1 MTIGTTRFFG
11 NNSELFSKLNTEL
24 QSLQTQAGTGKA
36 ELKLANNIEDI
47 SKLSAAEEK
56 KSETNRLLSNSQRAQ
71 TDLEVMD
78 VAFERLQNLL
88 VRLQELAVES
98 ANDTLTPDER
108 ERFVVEASMIK
119 SELIDVA
126 NQKDNFDNSLFGG
139 VSGAEKPFQQD
150 ANGKVNYSGSSLA
163 KEIQV
168 TPGLAVRQNFS
179 GLEVFQ
185 KIERSDDDFSVF
197 EVVDDLIES
206 LKIDLNSGK
215 SSNLFASSQSATI
228 VLPNTGAKANLSFT
242 IEAGEKTINVSQDI
256 FGNDFSVIATAIN
269 SQTAETGLTANFN
282 GNNELVLTGNIN
294 ELKISEFEYKGD
306 AVVDPSIQVVNPSD
320 GTIKENIAEK
330 DLQSE
335 IIRSK
340 ITDAF
345 EHFATKRSEVSAAAR
360 RAQSAEVSA
369 QDILLVLEEDISEI
383 KDADLATI
391 LTQLEFLMT
400 QKDAAQATFTRV
412 TSKSLFDFLS

>member
-139 VSGAEKPFQQD
+139 VSGAEKPFQQG

-185 KIERSDDDFSVF
+185 KIERSDGDFSVF

-228 VLPNTGAKANLSFT
+228 VLPNTGPKANLSFT

>member
-269 SQTAETGLTANFN
+269 SQTSETGLTANFN